1 MKETSNVFGG
11 AKNCRSFLKNGMVF
25 SLDCNNGFIVAKIQ
39 NPPPLVR
46 ISQMSR
52 LGNGS
57 LQLSYS
63 NMYGGDAYSVYG
75 SSNLFNWSPLGRAT
89 QAAPGLFQFT
99 DTQASQNN
107 RRFYQLR
114 WP

>member
-1 MKETSNVFGG
+1 MSIRVKICCIASIAEAKLAIDLG
-11 AKNCRSFLKNGMVF
+11 ADAIGL
-25 SLDCNNGFIVAKIQ
+25 VAKIQ

-63 NMYGGDAYSVYG
+63 NVYGGDAYSVYA

-89 QAAPGLFQFT
+89 QAAPGFFQFT
-99 DTQASQNN
+99 DSQSPTNS